1 MWIHILLIDFF
12 NGYSFLIYKFW
23 PPLTLTW
30 IITSQQIKKFQKSAK
45 FTNGFTKF
53 TNHKLNIITDFTLL
67 SLLIGDECSGLFE
80 HGDIRGLTH
89 YLANN
94 MTVGM
99 IMSMFWRNKLK
110 ISFYSQNVY
119 YYLGTFLGSLY
130 CVSSCIQFN
139 SCADLVPILNTGEQ
153 ADTEV
158 YLEPLEHLW
167 WSFCAKVSNGW
178 K

>member
-99 IMSMFWRNKLK
+99 IISMFWRNKLK
-110 ISFYSQNVY
+110 NKFLFPKRTLL
-119 YYLGTFLGSLY
+119 LGNLFGVTLL
-130 CVSSCIQFN
+130 CKLLHTV
-139 SCADLVPILNTGEQ
+139 
-153 ADTEV
+153 
-158 YLEPLEHLW
+158 
-167 WSFCAKVSNGW
+167 
-178 K
+178 

>member
-45 FTNGFTKF
+45 FTNGLTKF

-80 HGDIRGLTH
+80 HGDIGGLTH

-99 IMSMFWRNKLK
+99 IISMFWRNKLK
-110 ISFYSQNVY
+110 NKFLFPKRTLL
-119 YYLGTFLGSLY
+119 LGNLFGVTLL
-130 CVSSCIQFN
+130 CK
-139 SCADLVPILNTGEQ
+139 LL
-153 ADTEV
+153 DTV
-158 YLEPLEHLW
+158 
-167 WSFCAKVSNGW
+167 
-178 K
+178 